1 MRNHLM
7 IVLLAA
13 GLSFPCFAHAGSI
26 DGSSPCLCAI
36 TKVIECNSQGECAE
50 TSPEEVNI
58 PTFIKVDFKA
68 KTLSGVDISDSRTTP
83 IKHFEQ
89 GDGHL
94 MLQGAENKRGWSTI
108 VNQETGKLSS
118 SVSGEGYGFLLFGTC
133 TVLP

>member
-7 IVLLAA
+7 IVLLAI
-13 GLSFPCFAHAGSI
+13 GLAFPYFVHAGSI

-36 TKVIECNSQGECAE
+36 TKVIECDSQGECAE

-58 PTFIKVDFKA
+58 PTFIKVDFNA
-68 KTLSGVDISDSRTTP
+68 KTLSGVDIADSRTTP
-83 IKHFEQ
+83 IKSLEQ
-89 GDGHL
+89 SDGRI
-94 MLQGAENKRGWSTI
+94 MLQGAENQRGWSTI

-118 SVSGEGYGFLLFGTC
+118 SVSGEGYGFLMFGTC